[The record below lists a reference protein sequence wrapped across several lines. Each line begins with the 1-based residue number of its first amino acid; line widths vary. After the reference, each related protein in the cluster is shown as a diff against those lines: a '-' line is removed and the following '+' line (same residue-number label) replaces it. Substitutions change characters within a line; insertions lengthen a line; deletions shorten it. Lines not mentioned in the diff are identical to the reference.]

1 MEYTDFIAVIDLG
14 TSHIV
19 GMVGTK
25 NQDDVLSIIAYDS
38 EKSEACVRRGCV
50 YNGEE
55 TANKVIRLI
64 KKLEN
69 KLGGSKIAKLYIGV
83 GGQSVRTLDHMV
95 SKTLGDEGEVTQD
108 LLRQLE
114 DECRNYKPSSL
125 DILDIADPVYVLDG
139 KEEVNPLSLTC
150 SRIEAHYKLIV
161 GKPAI
166 KTSLMTNLAERIKIP
181 VVGLLLSPL
190 ALSDMFMSSL
200 DKRAAVLI
208 DFGAGV
214 TSVTIFK
221 AGHLLSMTVI
231 PLGAHLITR
240 DLMAAFNVSENEA
253 ERLKRTY
260 GSALPLDLAK
270 EGEKVDVH
278 KVDDYHIQE
287 VPLYDINEVVEARSR
302 EILENVYA
310 RLEEAG
316 IAKDSSFSVTITG
329 AGSLLNHLQE
339 AISKRFKMSV
349 HYPSVRDDMMDSA
362 AKMIANNQ
370 EFATAVALLLK
381 GKENCAYVYKP
392 EPKPEPKSKP
402 VPQPVP
408 EFVKSP
414 LEPSVEV
421 EKKPEEKAATAQTG
435 NNPGSGRS
443 SGGTKKTAWWEKL
456 GEKINGKLDSSDLFG
471 GEN

>member
-25 NQDDVLSIIAYDS
+25 NQENVLSILAYDT

-55 TANKVIRLI
+55 TANKVIRLV

-69 KLGGSKIAKLYIGV
+69 KLGGAKIAKLYIGV
-83 GGQSVRTLDHMV
+83 GGQSIRTLDHMV
-95 SKTLGDEGEVTQD
+95 SKTLGEEGEVTRE

-114 DECRNYKPSSL
+114 EECRNYKPAGL

-139 KEEVNPLSLTC
+139 KEELNPLSLSC

-166 KTSLMTNLAERIKIP
+166 KTSLMTNLAERTRIP
-181 VVGLLLSPL
+181 VAGLLLSPL
-190 ALSDMFMSSL
+190 ALSDMFMSSF
-200 DKRAAVLI
+200 DKRASVLI

-221 AGHLLSMTVI
+221 EGHLLSMTVI
-231 PLGAHLITR
+231 PLGSCLITR
-240 DLMAAFNVSENEA
+240 DLMTAFNVSENEA

-260 GSALPLDLAK
+260 GSALPLDFAK

-316 IAKDSSFSVTITG
+316 IARDSSFSVTITG

-339 AISKRFKMSV
+339 AISQRFKMAV
-349 HYPSVRDDMMDSA
+349 HYPSVRDDIMDSA

-370 EFATAVALLLK
+370 ELATAVALLLK
-381 GKENCAYVYKP
+381 GKENCAYVRKPEPRP
-392 EPKPEPKSKP
+392 EPKPEPKPREVDVP
-402 VPQPVP
+402 VTETRESGQETEGKNNGLPDEP
-408 EFVKSP
+408 ENAGNGRHP
-414 LEPSVEV
+414 EGG
-421 EKKPEEKAATAQTG
+421 KKRAK
-435 NNPGSGRS
+435 
-443 SGGTKKTAWWEKL
+443 WWEKL
-456 GEKINGKLDSSDLFG
+456 GDTINGKLDSSDLFS
-471 GEN
+471 GE

>member
-25 NQDDVLSIIAYDS
+25 NQDDVLSIIAYDT

-55 TANKVIRLI
+55 TANKIIRLV

-83 GGQSVRTLDHMV
+83 GGQSIRTLDHMV
-95 SKTLGDEGEVTQD
+95 SKTLGDEGEVTQE
-108 LLRQLE
+108 LLQQLE
-114 DECRNYKPSSL
+114 EECRNYKPSSL

-139 KEEVNPLSLTC
+139 KEEANPISLTC

-181 VVGLLLSPL
+181 VIGLLLSPL
-190 ALSDMFMSSL
+190 ALADMFMSSL
-200 DKRAAVLI
+200 DKRAAVLV

-221 AGHLLSMTVI
+221 EEHLLSMTVI

-240 DLMAAFNVSENEA
+240 DLMTAFNVSENEA

-270 EGEKVDVH
+270 ESEKVDVH

-316 IAKDSSFSVTITG
+316 IAKDLGFSVTITG

-339 AISKRFKMSV
+339 AIGQRFKMSV
-349 HYPSVRDDMMDSA
+349 HYPSVRNDIMDSA

-381 GKENCAYVYKP
+381 GKENCAYANRP
-392 EPKPEPKSKP
+392 EPKLDPKPEAKVVQAEVEQRQENDLKEEVREHTSSEKITSKP
-402 VPQPVP
+402 
-408 EFVKSP
+408 
-414 LEPSVEV
+414 
-421 EKKPEEKAATAQTG
+421 A
-435 NNPGSGRS
+435 GRIS
-443 SGGTKKTAWWEKL
+443 SGKKSFWKQL
-456 GEKINGKLDSSDLFG
+456 GERLNREIDSSDLFN